1 MLFCSLEKIMTND
14 WLWALR
20 SSARKNEALS
30 IDNNG
35 MELKHFMPSLIAQIK
50 FEIYFLQKKVQTIN
64 FTNNKLIIL
73 SLTVHWG

>member
-35 MELKHFMPSLIAQIK
+35 MELKHFMPSLIA
-50 FEIYFLQKKVQTIN
+50 
-64 FTNNKLIIL
+64 
-73 SLTVHWG
+73 